1 MSVPVPTLVKLLA
14 PLTTPLNVNMSLP
27 FVTPML
33 VALAKATV
41 PLRVLVPV
49 ATKAPLL
56 PTPTPF
62 KVKLFV
68 MVPLKAPTILAVAPE
83 ATLTAPVPKAAA
95 LVVAAKMPVLIVV
108 PAL

>member
-1 MSVPVPTLVKLLA
+1 MVKLLA
-14 PLTTPLNVNMSLP
+14 PLTTLLNVKVSLP

-33 VALAKATV
+33 VALAKATL

-56 PTPTPF
+56 LTPTPF

-68 MVPLKAPTILAVAPE
+68 IVPLKEPTMLAVAPE
-83 ATLTAPVPKAAA
+83 ATLTLPVPKAAA
-95 LVVAAKMPVLIVV
+95 LVVAANVPTLMMV